1 MDVRDARDAAERVI
15 NKRKDR
21 LRGYNRKKS
30 PADCCGR
37 ELNYHSLTARPVRAI
52 LWGIAGK
59 QMKTRIF
66 SVGIL
71 LAALGVMLVGGR
83 QMDGIESLKR
93 QESDCGKDDQKTENG
108 IVGYETAV
116 DAQEREEAESTDVQ
130 QSTDDACMEEPE
142 DTETPEIEKD
152 GNYWMLKI
160 QAEATIDYGGETV
173 PVRHSDEVIT
183 AEYTDDLSLLEC
195 ADETDHYYAYQ
206 DGKVYYRQYHE
217 DSFEESGLWANY
229 NPVPGTE
236 KEIVCIDQAG
246 VKTELFKDEGYGAFY
261 LLGGRFYMKEVGNV
275 YSVDMSGQSRID
287 YGPGEIVA
295 VDEMEHIIVL
305 ELHDEELR
313 VDFYVLD
320 YDTGVC
326 KSLSS
331 QGTVRDETGSPLDFC
346 AYQDGYVYLQKYKN
360 PERTTEL
367 YAVSIEGEWEKII
380 TLTPDAEHYYA
391 DFIVHMEIYGDRLF
405 FLYGGYDGSANVYQ
419 GGRITTVKKDG
430 SDYRSIKGPGDSE
443 AYLADYFY
451 LGQDAGKILVYY
463 PNMYIVDRGN
473 AVYQDYYVTVWGI
486 DAGTFAP
493 AEISADIIYERD
505 FYIDEDNNVLI
516 MPDMTGR
523 VLKVVEHLDTFMD
536 AAPDSTGGDDLY
548 TDFSHFYYK
557 DGYLYFEAEYSVW
570 SKEDCI
576 GWRDGYRRVQTRLY
590 RLKLGKD
597 RAQKAELLYSY

>member
-1 MDVRDARDAAERVI
+1 MV
-15 NKRKDR
+15 
-21 LRGYNRKKS
+21 
-30 PADCCGR
+30 
-37 ELNYHSLTARPVRAI
+37 
-52 LWGIAGK
+52 
-59 QMKTRIF
+59 KTRIF

-71 LAALGVMLVGGR
+71 LAALGVMIAVGR
-83 QMDGIESLKR
+83 QMDGMESGKR
-93 QESDCGKDDQKTENG
+93 QESDCGADDQITANG

-116 DAQEREEAESTDVQ
+116 DAQEQEVAESTDVQ

-152 GNYWMLKI
+152 GNYWMLKM

-173 PVRHSDEVIT
+173 PVKYSDEVIT
-183 AEYTDDLSLLEC
+183 VEYTDDLSLLEC

-217 DSFEESGLWANY
+217 DSFQESGLWANY
-229 NPVPGTE
+229 APVPGTE

-246 VKTELFKDEGYGAFY
+246 VKTELFKDEGYGEFY
-261 LLGGRFYMKEVGNV
+261 LLGERFYMKEVGNV
-275 YSVDMSGQSRID
+275 YSVDMSGCDRID

-295 VDEMEHIIVL
+295 VDEVEHMIVL
-305 ELHDEELR
+305 ELHDEELQA
-313 VDFYVLD
+313 DFYVLD

-331 QGTVRDETGSPLDFC
+331 QGTVRDEAGSPLDFC
-346 AYQDGYVYLQKYKN
+346 AYQDGCVYLQKYKN

-391 DFIVHMEIYGDRLF
+391 DYIVHMEIYGDRLF
-405 FLYGGYDGSANVYQ
+405 FTYGGYDGSEHWYQ

-430 SDYRSIKGPGDSE
+430 SDYRSVRGMYDE
-443 AYLADYFY
+443 ADYFY
-451 LGQDAGKILVYY
+451 LCQKGERTFVFY
-463 PNMYIVDRGN
+463 PNNHLVAVDADAN
-473 AVYQDYYVTVWGI
+473 DYQRYYVTAWDIDSGI
-486 DAGTFAP
+486 MYPVEIPFSAVFA
-493 AEISADIIYERD
+493 DDY
-505 FYIDEDNNVLI
+505 YIDFIEKANNVRAL
-516 MPDMTGR
+516 PDRTGR
-523 VLKVVEHLDTFMD
+523 IVKVVEHLDDFIEVF
-536 AAPDSTGGDDLY
+536 PYGGEGKSLDPR
-548 TDFSHFYYK
+548 FSYFYYK

-590 RLKLGKD
+590 RLKLGD
-597 RAQKAELLYSY
+597 DEAQKAELLYSY